1 MRFRFIED
9 HRDEHPVRLMCR
21 VLGVSPSGYY
31 AWRSRPE
38 SARAAANR
46 ALLADVRRL
55 HAQHRGRYG
64 SPRIHA
70 ALCAEGGSASR
81 GRVERLMR
89 RHGIRGVA
97 ARRFRPV
104 TTDSRHGLPVAPDR
118 LGQDFQAPS
127 PNQVWLSD
135 ISYIPTDEGWLY
147 LAVVLDLATRQVV
160 GWAMREHLR
169 AELACAA
176 LLLAAQRQRP
186 AKGLVAHSDR
196 GSQYASGPYR
206 ALLEG
211 WGMRQSMGRKGCCFD
226 NAPSAFG
233 RSHGVMSAKLT
244 GESFFH
250 TLKVELVHQGRFAS
264 REEARRELF
273 AYLEGYYNRQRLHS
287 ALGYR
292 TPEQAEQ
299 LAA

>member
-31 AWRSRPE
+31 AWRDRPE
-38 SARAAANR
+38 SARSATNR
-46 ALLADVRRL
+46 ALLADIRRL
-55 HAQHRGRYG
+55 HGQHRGRYG
-64 SPRIHA
+64 SPRLHA
-70 ALCAEGGSASR
+70 ALRAEGGTASR

-104 TTDSRHGLPVAPDR
+104 TTDSRHGLPVAPDL
-118 LGQDFQAPS
+118 LGQEFHAS
-127 PNQVWLSD
+127 GPNQIWLGD
-135 ISYIPTDEGWLY
+135 ITYIPTDEGWLY
-147 LAVVLDLATRQVV
+147 LAAVLDLATRKVV

-176 LLLAAQRQRP
+176 LLMAAQRQRP

-196 GSQYASGPYR
+196 GSQYASKPYR
-206 ALLEG
+206 TLLAG

-226 NAPSAFG
+226 NAP
-233 RSHGVMSAKLT
+233 M
-244 GESFFH
+244 ESFFH

-264 REEARRELF
+264 REEAKRELF

-292 TPEQAEQ
+292 TPEQAER

>member
-9 HRDEHPVRLMCR
+9 HRQEHPVRLMCH

-31 AWRSRPE
+31 AWRGRPE
-38 SARAAANR
+38 SMRATANR
-46 ALLADVRRL
+46 ALLADIRRL
-55 HAQHRGRYG
+55 HERHRGRYG

-70 ALCAEGGSASR
+70 ALRAEGGTASR

-104 TTDSRHGLPVAPDR
+104 TTDSRHGLPIAPDL
-118 LGQDFQAPS
+118 LGQDFQAPA
-127 PNQVWLSD
+127 PNRVWLSD
-135 ISYIPTDEGWLY
+135 ITYIATEEGWLY
-147 LAVVLDLATRQVV
+147 LAAVLDLATRKVV

-169 AELACAA
+169 TELVSAA
-176 LLLAAQRQRP
+176 LLMAAQRQRP
-186 AKGLVAHSDR
+186 TKGLIIHSDR
-196 GSQYASGPYR
+196 GSQYASKPYR
-206 ALLEG
+206 TLLEG

-226 NAPSAFG
+226 NAP
-233 RSHGVMSAKLT
+233 M
-244 GESFFH
+244 ESFFH
-250 TLKVELVHQGRFAS
+250 TLKVELVHRERFAS
-264 REEARRELF
+264 REEAKRELF
-273 AYLEGYYNRQRLHS
+273 ADLEGYYNRQRLHS

-292 TPEQAEQ
+292 TPEHAER

>member
-9 HRDEHPVRLMCR
+9 HREEHPARLMCR

-31 AWRSRPE
+31 AWRGRLE
-38 SARAAANR
+38 GARAAANR
-46 ALLADVRRL
+46 VLLADIRHL

-70 ALCAEGGSASR
+70 ALRAEGGTASR

-89 RHGIRGVA
+89 RHGIRGIA
-97 ARRFRPV
+97 ARRFCPV
-104 TTDSRHGLPVAPDR
+104 TTDSSPSLTVAPNL
-118 LGQDFQAPS
+118 LGQNFQAPA

-135 ISYIPTDEGWLY
+135 ITYIPTGEGWPY
-147 LAVVLDLATRQVV
+147 LAAVLDLATRKVV

-176 LLLAAQRQRP
+176 LLMAAQRQRP

-206 ALLEG
+206 ALLES
-211 WGMRQSMGRKGCCFD
+211 WGMRQSMGRKGCCYD
-226 NAPSAFG
+226 NALASWAF
-233 RSHGVMSAKLT
+233 
-244 GESFFH
+244 
-250 TLKVELVHQGRFAS
+250 
-264 REEARRELF
+264 
-273 AYLEGYYNRQRLHS
+273 
-287 ALGYR
+287 
-292 TPEQAEQ
+292 
-299 LAA
+299 